1 LSQSSPS
8 SVPPA
13 PSRRCRATTARGH
26 PCRAWAVKGAR
37 YCAVHSR
44 RHPLNSLP
52 QDPGLD
58 PPRPPLATL
67 DDLIAD
73 MFEKMACFSAM
84 IDQAEDIHIYMKMFA
99 VYSRNA
105 THLARLLREKRL
117 CPGNSTDDFMTFLGQ
132 AIDEAGKELGI
143 DLSHL

>member
-1 LSQSSPS
+1 LSQTSPS
-8 SVPPA
+8 SVPPV
-13 PSRRCRATTARGH
+13 PSRRCRATTARGR
-26 PCRAWAVKGAR
+26 PCRAWAVKGAQ

-44 RHPLNSLP
+44 QHPLNPLP
-52 QDPGLD
+52 GDPGPE

-73 MFEKMACFSAM
+73 MFEKMTYFSAL
-84 IDQAEDIHIYMKMFA
+84 IDQAEDIHTYMKLFA

-105 THLARLLREKRL
+105 THFARLLRTKQSL
-117 CPGNSTDDFMTFLGQ
+117 PGNPVDDLMSALGQ
-132 AIDEAGKELGI
+132 AIDEVEKELSI